1 MSINMKYLQS
11 VAGVLTR
18 NYLDLGARLIV
29 HVVGLAL
36 FFDENSVKIR
46 DISTSCILVMT
57 FIPAI
62 LQIKQNEAKHPQE
75 EPLEIPTVNYYL
87 PTGYVCSVDARFFGA
102 VQYHLSDRA
111 DDC

>member
-1 MSINMKYLQS
+1 MSIDMKYLQS

-18 NYLDLGARLIV
+18 SFLDLGARLIV

-36 FFDENSVKIR
+36 FFDENSVKI
-46 DISTSCILVMT
+46 
-57 FIPAI
+57 
-62 LQIKQNEAKHPQE
+62 
-75 EPLEIPTVNYYL
+75 LEIPTVNYYL
-87 PTGYVCSVDARFFGA
+87 PTGHVCSVDARFFGA